1 MSTARIVDVKHFA
14 VHDGPGIRSTVFLK
28 GCPLRCLWCHNP
40 ESQRPGPELAIL
52 AKCVKCGAC
61 AAVCPCHH
69 VENGVHTLDRA
80 RCIACGKC
88 AELGRC
94 VFNDALYNEVRE
106 KLAGADALVVGSP
119 VYYAWPNGSLC
130 ALLDRLFYSC
140 SDRLAYKPAAAVAV
154 CRRGGA
160 SATFDRLNKY
170 FTISNMPVVSSQY
183 WNSVHGRLP
192 GEAAQDAEG
201 LQTMR
206 VLARN
211 MARMLRAGLLASEGR
226 PEPEERVVT
235 SFIR

>member
-1 MSTARIVDVKHFA
+1 MKVLLINGSPRREGNTFIALSEVARTLEAEGIETEIVSIGAKA
-14 VHDGPGIRSTVFLK
+14 VQG
-28 GCPLRCLWCHNP
+28 
-40 ESQRPGPELAIL
+40 
-52 AKCVKCGAC
+52 
-61 AAVCPCHH
+61 
-69 VENGVHTLDRA
+69 
-80 RCIACGKC
+80 CIACGKC
-88 AELGRC
+88 TELGRC
-94 VFNDALYNEVRE
+94 VFKDALYNEVRE
-106 KLAGADALVVGSP
+106 KLAGAGALVVG
-119 VYYAWPNGSLC
+119 PNGSLC

-140 SDRLAYKPAAAVAV
+140 GNLLVYKPAAAVAV

-183 WNSVHGRLP
+183 WNCVHGRLS

-211 MARMLRAGLLASEGR
+211 MARVLRGGLLAGPGL

>member
-1 MSTARIVDVKHFA
+1 MKVLLINGSPRRNGCTFTALSEVEKTLHREGIETELVQLGAKA
-14 VHDGPGIRSTVFLK
+14 VQG
-28 GCPLRCLWCHNP
+28 
-40 ESQRPGPELAIL
+40 
-52 AKCVKCGAC
+52 
-61 AAVCPCHH
+61 
-69 VENGVHTLDRA
+69 
-80 RCIACGKC
+80 CIACNKC
-88 AELGRC
+88 GELGRC
-94 VFNDALYNEVRE
+94 VFRDELYDTLHG
-106 KLAGADALVVGSP
+106 KLAGADGLVVGSP
-119 VYYAWPNGSLC
+119 TYYAGPNGSLC
-130 ALLDRLFYSC
+130 AILDRLFYSAGELL
-140 SDRLAYKPAAAVAV
+140 RFKPAAAVAV

-170 FTISNMPVVSSQY
+170 FTINNMPVVSSQY

>member
-1 MSTARIVDVKHFA
+1 MKVLLINGSPRREGNTFIALSEAARALEAEGV
-14 VHDGPGIRSTVFLK
+14 
-28 GCPLRCLWCHNP
+28 
-40 ESQRPGPELAIL
+40 
-52 AKCVKCGAC
+52 GA
-61 AAVCPCHH
+61 
-69 VENGVHTLDRA
+69 
-80 RCIACGKC
+80 
-88 AELGRC
+88 
-94 VFNDALYNEVRE
+94 E

-119 VYYAWPNGSLC
+119 VYYAGPNGSLC